1 MKLNR
6 PLYAARIRH
15 RISASDISGKYDP
28 FTVLYEANLR
38 VNIKKIPVYRINIRK
53 SKTFYIIYELNITL
67 VETKKRIKIK
77 FCYI

>member
-1 MKLNR
+1 MDTNVGLV
-6 PLYAARIRH
+6 PG
-15 RISASDISGKYDP
+15 STSD
-28 FTVLYEANLR
+28 FW